1 MNIYRK
7 KQRWK
12 LLLLI
17 GAFIIG
23 MGSLWYTNLLVERL
37 SYEEKKKVEL
47 WAEATRLLATADISE
62 QNFGFLL
69 QVIQNNRTVPV
80 ILVNGDDEIV
90 SYRNLDSI
98 KSENQYYLEKQLTI
112 MKEENLPIVIDL
124 IGDEKNY
131 IYYKDSTLLT
141 QLTYYPLIQLGVIL
155 LFILV
160 SYLAFSSSR
169 KAEQN
174 QVWLGLSKETAH
186 QLGTPTS
193 SLIAWVELLK
203 AKNID
208 EDIVSE
214 LEKDVLRLEK
224 ITERFSKVGSK
235 PVLKPVPI
243 FDVVNRTVE
252 YLRSRVSEKVTLN
265 IDAANKDLLVPL
277 NPSLF
282 EWVIE
287 NVCKNALDAIEGK
300 GIVTLKIKENTH
312 HVHVNITD
320 NGKGIPKGR
329 LKTIFKPGFTTKQ
342 RGWGLGLSLSKR
354 IIEEYHDG
362 KIYVAQSELNV
373 GTTIRITLKNN

>member
-23 MGSLWYTNLLVERL
+23 MGSIWYTNLLVERL

-141 QLTYYPLIQLGVIL
+141 QLTHYPLIQLGVIL

>member
-1 MNIYRK
+1 
-7 KQRWK
+7 
-12 LLLLI
+12 
-17 GAFIIG
+17 

>member
-1 MNIYRK
+1 VNIYRK